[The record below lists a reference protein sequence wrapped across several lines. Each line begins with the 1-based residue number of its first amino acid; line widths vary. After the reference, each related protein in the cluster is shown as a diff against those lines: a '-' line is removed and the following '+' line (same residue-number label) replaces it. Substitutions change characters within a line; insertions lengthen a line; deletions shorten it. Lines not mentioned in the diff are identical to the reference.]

1 MITKWEK
8 QKTEEII
15 LTLDEASTIQIHPAP
30 HQKQSPGKH
39 IPPIRL
45 IGIIKRA
52 GAFDLNTFCLSDF
65 IQPPT

>member
-8 QKTEEII
+8 QKKEET
-15 LTLDEASTIQIHPAP
+15 LFTLDEARTLQIHPAP

-52 GAFDLNTFCLSDF
+52 GSFDLNTLCLSDF